1 MGTLRVVLT
10 GGPGAGKT
18 TVLAE
23 LARRGFTVLP
33 DSARAVIAERQAAGL
48 PPRPAPEAFARL
60 VLERDIAQYTASAAS
75 AAGVR
80 FFDRCAL
87 EPLGMLAG
95 LQVLQDADQALL
107 QSLRFHPAVFLCPP
121 WRAIY
126 VTDAQ
131 RDHDFAHAERVAAKC
146 ARWYAQCGY
155 TIATVPCTT
164 VTARADFILQTLGL
178 A

>member
-60 VLERDIAQYTASAAS
+60 VLERDIAQYAAS
-75 AAGVR
+75 GAGVS

-95 LQVLQDADQALL
+95 LQAPQDADQALL
-107 QSLRFHPAVFLCPP
+107 HSLRFHSTVFLCPP

-131 RDHDFAHAERVAAKC
+131 RDHDFAHAERVAAEC

-164 VTARADFILQTLGL
+164 VAARADFILQSLGL